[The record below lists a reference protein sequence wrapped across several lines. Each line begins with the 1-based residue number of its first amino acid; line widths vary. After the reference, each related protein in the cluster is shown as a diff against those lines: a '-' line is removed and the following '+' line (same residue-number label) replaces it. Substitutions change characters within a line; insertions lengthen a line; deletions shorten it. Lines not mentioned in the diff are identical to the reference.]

1 MDWSE
6 LILSKEKWIQLAVKL
21 ATENKATGNGAAF
34 GAVVVKDN
42 EIVGTGVNKVA
53 KLNDPSQHAE
63 LQAIINACKT
73 LATTDLSGCEIY
85 ASTEPCP
92 MCLSAVYFTNISA
105 VYFKEES
112 TLSQDRVYRELAL
125 KREERQVKMKKI

>member
-1 MDWSE
+1 M
-6 LILSKEKWIQLAVKL
+6 SKEKWIQLAVKL

-63 LQAIINACKT
+63 LQAIINACKA

-92 MCLSAVYFTNISA
+92 MCLSAVYFTNITA

-125 KREERQVKMKKI
+125 KREKRQVKMQKL